1 VKLNVAGEGKT
12 RPLDERIDPEKWLRA
27 DERIEEEPFPQPEEL
42 IENNQGRFRS
52 VLL

>member
-1 VKLNVAGEGKT
+1 MWQVKAKT
-12 RPLDERIDPEKWLRA
+12 RPLNGRIDPAKWLRA